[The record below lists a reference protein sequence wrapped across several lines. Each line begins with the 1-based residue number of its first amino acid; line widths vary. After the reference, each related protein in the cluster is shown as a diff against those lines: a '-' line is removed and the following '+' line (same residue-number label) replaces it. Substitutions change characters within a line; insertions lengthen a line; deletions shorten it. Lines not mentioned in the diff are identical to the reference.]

1 MTVARLRHTGGGM
14 RTVAVAALVAVLW
27 ATGPVVGL
35 RSNPQAPQFA
45 DYPVANIFRGTPKP
59 PVLLTRMARAFR
71 TQLRQQAASGPN
83 FAGHYTLARWGCGVG
98 CVSVAVIDATTGA
111 VQFPP
116 FSIEDAWKDGHIIC
130 AHGSEFELTSELLV
144 AEGEV
149 NGKIGRHY
157 FRWHNHKFSPLHFEL
172 TCSM

>member
-1 MTVARLRHTGGGM
+1 MTLARLRHIGGGM
-14 RTVAVAALVAVLW
+14 RTVAVAVLVAVLC

-35 RSNPQAPQFA
+35 GSNPQAPQFA

-59 PVLLTRMARAFR
+59 PVLSSRMARAFR
-71 TQLRQQAASGPN
+71 TQLRRQAASGPN
-83 FAGHYTLARWGCGVG
+83 FAGHYTLARWGCGAG

-130 AHGSEFELTSELLV
+130 ARGSEFELTSELFV

-157 FRWHNHKFSPLHFEL
+157 FRWHKLKFSLLHFEQ